1 MQDVFEQR
9 CNSMEVFLIWI
20 VVCEVREF
28 GVLVNR
34 KWMLEGPVSTA
45 LTSGAASSMTYMYVI
60 TQDRSR
66 SVQYL
71 SYGNH

>member
-45 LTSGAASSMTYMYVI
+45 LTSGAASSMT
-60 TQDRSR
+60 
-66 SVQYL
+66 
-71 SYGNH
+71 